1 MPRTR
6 VLERVQ
12 TVPRSLEHVFDFF
25 SNAANLARLS
35 PPFVRFEIKTPEPI
49 TMQAGTVIEYRI
61 RVHGIPLGWRT
72 RIEEYTP
79 RARFVDEQIAGPY
92 RAWRHEHEFA
102 RVPGGT
108 EIRDRVTYQ
117 MRFSLLGD
125 IAHALFVAR
134 DLRRIF
140 DYRAAAIE
148 RWMGS
153 APISHLPS

>member
-6 VLERVQ
+6 VLERTQ
-12 TVPRSLEHVFDFF
+12 TVQRSLEHVFDFF

-49 TMQAGTVIEYRI
+49 AMQAGTVIEYRI
-61 RVHGIPLGWRT
+61 RVHGIPIGWRT
-72 RIEEYTP
+72 RIEEYLP
-79 RARFVDEQIAGPY
+79 RSRFVDEQIAGPY
-92 RAWRHEHEFA
+92 RSWRHEHDFA

-117 MRFSLLGD
+117 MRFGWLGD

-153 APISHLPS
+153 ARRSESAS